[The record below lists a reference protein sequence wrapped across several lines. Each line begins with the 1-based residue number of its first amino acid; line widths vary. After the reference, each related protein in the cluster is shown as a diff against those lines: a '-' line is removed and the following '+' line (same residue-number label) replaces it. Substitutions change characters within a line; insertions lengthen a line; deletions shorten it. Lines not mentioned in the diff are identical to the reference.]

1 MKTFDDLDFQ
11 PHPDGHDAIL
21 AIIQF
26 PNQYG
31 ATVTQWYGTMGYHM
45 ALYAHCYEV
54 KPLRFVNNQPQQ
66 DFTLYPDTMLAY
78 SPEDVTSY
86 LIQFQSLPE
95 NND

>member
-1 MKTFDDLDFQ
+1 MATFDDLNFF
-11 PHPDGHDAIL
+11 PHPDGHHAIQ
-21 AIIQF
+21 AIVRYS
-26 PNQYG
+26 NDYG

-54 KPLRFVNNQPQQ
+54 TPLYFNNNIPQQ

-86 LIQFQSLPE
+86 LNQFQSLPRKQ
-95 NND
+95 